1 MTAIARGELELL
13 VTGEVRYAEPMSR
26 HTTLKVGGPAEAMVF
41 PRGAAEVAAVLRCA
55 RSRGLATLVV
65 GGGSNLLV
73 RDGGLRGIVLNLKGT
88 LNGLRA
94 DGGEVLA
101 GAGVRISTLL
111 NFCLKRGLAGLEFL
125 AGMPGLVGGA
135 VRGNAGAY
143 GGNTADRLSAV
154 RLIDGEGGDRWVPRE
169 ALEFRYRFSSL
180 AEGQV
185 VAEARFGLTPDDPAA
200 VKARFTKYFDDR
212 EATQP
217 SDRSAGCIFKNP
229 VAGEPAGKLIDLA
242 GLKGLARGDAV
253 ISTKHG
259 NFLVNRGAATAAD
272 VLALIAEAR
281 ARVRRRWGVD
291 LELEVQVVGE
301 G

>member
-1 MTAIARGELELL
+1 MTIMRGELERL
-13 VTGEVRYAEPMSR
+13 VTGEVRYDEPMSR
-26 HTTLKVGGPAEAMVF
+26 HTTIKVGGPADVMVF
-41 PRGAAEVAAVLRCA
+41 PRGADEVGAILRSA
-55 RSRGLATLVV
+55 RAQGLASLVV

-73 RDGGLRGIVLNLKGT
+73 RDGGFRGIVLNLKGT

-94 DGGEVLA
+94 EGGDVLA

-111 NFCLKRGLAGLEFL
+111 NFCVKRGLAGLEFL
-125 AGMPGLVGGA
+125 AGMPGMVGGA
-135 VRGNAGAY
+135 IRGNAGAY

-154 RLIDGEGGDRWVPRE
+154 RVIDGDGGDGWLPQD

-185 VAEARFGLTPDDPAA
+185 VVEARFALTPDDPAA
-200 VKARFTKYFDDR
+200 VKDRFAKYFNDR

-229 VAGEPAGKLIDLA
+229 AVADPAGKLIDLA

-259 NFLVNRGAATAAD
+259 NFIINRGAATAAD
-272 VLALIAEAR
+272 VLALIAEEQ
-281 ARVRRRWGVD
+281 ARVRAQWGVE
-291 LELEVQVVGE
+291 LELEVRVVGE
-301 G
+301 E